1 VIRVNEAITA
11 ASAAHPHR
19 GPEPPLGQRQLPV
32 GSVRE
37 EVPDGMAAAGPAVA
51 AAGAGA
57 VADGGASLPR
67 ANSVLAVIARPGQE
81 SADLGMLLSYFGMRG
96 ARLAVMCLTRGEA
109 SERNSTTE
117 RLEAVRPWELRTAA
131 GLLGVTSVTIADYPD
146 GGLGFVPP
154 AGLAERILRTAQRA
168 RADLLLVVDP
178 AAFADLDTT
187 AVAVAASIAA
197 RQAGLAVLARTVP
210 GPGDRWWVDLASVA
224 DQVRERQSRA
234 LRAHR
239 SQAEPGRD
247 LPGGARDWPARQA
260 GPGLA
265 GSFPPLPGGGEAPEM
280 VRWLVPPSP
289 AAAA

>member
-1 VIRVNEAITA
+1 
-11 ASAAHPHR
+11 
-19 GPEPPLGQRQLPV
+19 
-32 GSVRE
+32 
-37 EVPDGMAAAGPAVA
+37 MAAVGPAA
-51 AAGAGA
+51 AESAGA
-57 VADGGASLPR
+57 VADGPASLPR

-81 SADLGMLLSYFGMRG
+81 SADLGVLLSYFGMRG

-131 GLLGVTSVTIADYPD
+131 GLLGVSSVTIADYPD

-154 AGLAERILRTAQRA
+154 AGLAERILRAAQRA
-168 RADLLLVVDP
+168 GADLLLVVDP

-210 GPGDRWWVDLASVA
+210 GPGERWGVDLASVA
-224 DQVRERQSRA
+224 GQVRERQSRA

-239 SQAEPGRD
+239 SQAGPAGELPGR
-247 LPGGARDWPARQA
+247 ARDWPARQA
-260 GPGLA
+260 GPGT
-265 GSFPPLPGGGEAPEM
+265 GDSFPPLPGGGEGSEM
-280 VRWLVPPSP
+280 VRWLVPPS
-289 AAAA
+289 AAAAA